1 MKKQL
6 IFCFACLV
14 AAVSWSQQDV
24 QYSQYMYN
32 MSVINPAYTTD
43 DLGMIKM
50 GILHRTQW
58 VGVEGGPTST
68 NVFAHT
74 SVGNNVEL
82 GVSLVNDNIGDV
94 LTENNITGDF
104 AYKLRL
110 NHLSLLSFG
119 LKVGLDIFD
128 ANFNGFELES
138 GGQST
143 DDSFNENINQT
154 FFNVGFG
161 FYYNT
166 SRFYAGVSVPN
177 FMKSKYLDDNSAEY
191 QGAEEVHYY
200 FTSGYVMDINES
212 LKIKPSILLKAVKG
226 APAVMDMNVN
236 FMYNDKFEF
245 GIGYRL
251 TDEIGAMASFRVLPE
266 LRIGYAYDYTNS
278 NLSTF
283 SSGSHEFCIL
293 YDLDT
298 LFNGYNKSPR
308 FF

>member
-6 IFCFACLV
+6 FFCFAWLMV
-14 AAVSWSQQDV
+14 GISWSQQDV

-32 MSVINPAYTTD
+32 MSVVNPAYTTG

-50 GILHRTQW
+50 GVLHRTQW
-58 VGVEGGPTST
+58 VGVEGGPSST
-68 NVFAHT
+68 NVFVHT

-94 LTENNITGDF
+94 LTENNINGDF

-110 NHLSLLSFG
+110 NPSSLLSFG
-119 LKVGLDIFD
+119 IKAGVGLFD

-138 GGQST
+138 GDQST
-143 DDSFNENINQT
+143 DVSFNENINQT

-166 SRFYAGVSVPN
+166 NRFYAGVSVPN
-177 FMKSKYLDDNSAEY
+177 FIKSKYLDDNSTEY
-191 QGAEEVHYY
+191 KGAEEVHYY
-200 FTSGYVMDINES
+200 LTSGYVFDLNES
-212 LKIKPSILLKAVKG
+212 LKIKPSVLLKAVKG
-226 APAVMDMNVN
+226 APLVMDMNVN

-245 GIGYRL
+245 GVGYRVK
-251 TDEIGAMASFRVLPE
+251 DEIGAMVSFRVLPE
-266 LRIGYAYDYTNS
+266 LRVGYAYEYTNS
-278 NLSTF
+278 NLNTF

-298 LFNGYNKSPR
+298 LINGYNKSPR